1 MFNLRLTTIFI
12 SALLLSCSPEPVSL
26 EVSPEPAAVSGLNGL
41 VDETQRFNDWLDEE
55 WEEQLRFSPQ
65 TQTSLG
71 LKTDYNRLD
80 DYTLAAQDAEIG
92 WLRESVAEMESEFN
106 YQTLSDEGKLSW
118 DMWKDSLTVAEE
130 GIPFRNHQ
138 YLFGRGGIHAR
149 LPNFLINLHSVET
162 LEDMEAYIARLR
174 EIDRVLNEVLLKAQQ
189 NANEG
194 KRPPGFAYDF
204 AIAEIDRIIEGAPFN
219 ATDTSPNSP
228 LWIDTREKIDSLEAN
243 GLIDPEAA
251 ERLESDAREV
261 LTEEVL
267 QAYQAVKA
275 WLMADRNNA
284 DSDPRGVWALPDGD
298 AYYNYRLS
306 LMTTL
311 DLSADE
317 IHDIGLEEVAR
328 LRSEMEALKER
339 MGFEGTLQDLF
350 TFVRDDPNNYY
361 DATDEGRQ
369 SYLDDNYSYLNIIN
383 EKLPLFFGRLPKAS
397 LEIRRVESFREQ
409 DGAAQHY
416 RPGTPDGSRSGV
428 YYSHMSDMSSL
439 PKHQVE
445 DVLYHEG
452 NPGHHMQIS
461 IQQELTDVPRFRTQY
476 FSTAYIEGWGLYAE
490 WLAKEMGGFEDPMSD
505 FGRLGGEIWRAIRLV
520 VDTGI
525 HSKGWSE
532 EEAVNYFLENS
543 DSSEATVKSEIQ
555 RYFASPGQATAYKI
569 GMMNIQQARS
579 NAETILGE
587 QFDIRAFHDLVL
599 GAGALPLPMLHARV
613 ESWANNVKESN

>member
-26 EVSPEPAAVSGLNGL
+26 EVSPAPDAVSGLNGL

-80 DYTLAAQDAEIG
+80 DYTLAAQDAEIR
-92 WLRESVAEMESEFN
+92 WLRGSVAEMESEFN

-251 ERLESDAREV
+251 ERLASDAREV

-267 QAYQAVKA
+267 EAYQAVKA
-275 WLMADRNNA
+275 WLMADKNNA
-284 DSDPRGVWALPDGD
+284 DSEPRGVWALPDGD

-311 DLSADE
+311 ELSADE

-350 TFVRDDPNNYY
+350 TFVREDPNNYY

-383 EKLPLFFGRLPKAS
+383 EKLPLYFGRLPKAS

-532 EEAVNYFLENS
+532 EEAVNSINLGKLAFQMRYRYEIDALSNFYLVYTRGGGYFF
-543 DSSEATVKSEIQ
+543 DDEADTSKIYRTTWQEPEGNVFSAKL
-555 RYFASPGQATAYKI
+555 RYRF
-569 GMMNIQQARS
+569 
-579 NAETILGE
+579 
-587 QFDIRAFHDLVL
+587 
-599 GAGALPLPMLHARV
+599 
-613 ESWANNVKESN
+613 

>member
-41 VDETQRFNDWLDEE
+41 VDETQRFNDWLDEQ

-162 LEDMEAYIARLR
+162 LADMEAYIARLK

-189 NANEG
+189 NAIDG

-251 ERLESDAREV
+251 E
-261 LTEEVL
+261 
-267 QAYQAVKA
+267 
-275 WLMADRNNA
+275 
-284 DSDPRGVWALPDGD
+284 
-298 AYYNYRLS
+298 
-306 LMTTL
+306 
-311 DLSADE
+311 
-317 IHDIGLEEVAR
+317 
-328 LRSEMEALKER
+328 
-339 MGFEGTLQDLF
+339 
-350 TFVRDDPNNYY
+350 
-361 DATDEGRQ
+361 
-369 SYLDDNYSYLNIIN
+369 
-383 EKLPLFFGRLPKAS
+383 
-397 LEIRRVESFREQ
+397 
-409 DGAAQHY
+409 
-416 RPGTPDGSRSGV
+416 
-428 YYSHMSDMSSL
+428 
-439 PKHQVE
+439 
-445 DVLYHEG
+445 
-452 NPGHHMQIS
+452 
-461 IQQELTDVPRFRTQY
+461 
-476 FSTAYIEGWGLYAE
+476 
-490 WLAKEMGGFEDPMSD
+490 
-505 FGRLGGEIWRAIRLV
+505 
-520 VDTGI
+520 
-525 HSKGWSE
+525 
-532 EEAVNYFLENS
+532 
-543 DSSEATVKSEIQ
+543 
-555 RYFASPGQATAYKI
+555 
-569 GMMNIQQARS
+569 
-579 NAETILGE
+579 
-587 QFDIRAFHDLVL
+587 
-599 GAGALPLPMLHARV
+599 
-613 ESWANNVKESN
+613 

>member
-130 GIPFRNHQ
+130 GTPFRNHQ

-251 ERLESDAREV
+251 ERLASDAREV

-275 WLMADRNNA
+275 WLMADKNNA
-284 DSDPRGVWALPDGD
+284 DSEPRGVWALPNGD

-311 DLSADE
+311 ELSADE
-317 IHDIGLEEVAR
+317 IHDIGIEEVAR

-350 TFVRDDPNNYY
+350 TFVREDPNNYY

-383 EKLPLFFGRLPKAS
+383 EKLPLYFGRLPKAS

-416 RPGTPDGSRSGV
+416 RPGTPDGSRPGV